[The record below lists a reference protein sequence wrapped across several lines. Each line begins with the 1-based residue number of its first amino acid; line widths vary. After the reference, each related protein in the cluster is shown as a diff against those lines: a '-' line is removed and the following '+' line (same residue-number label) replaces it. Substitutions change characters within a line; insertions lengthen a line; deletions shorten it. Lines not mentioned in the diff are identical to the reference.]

1 MATLPIVV
9 GQDTPILRAKTK
21 KVQTVTKEILK
32 LLKDMEETTV
42 AAQGAGIAAPQVGR
56 FERLC
61 IAAIGGKLTPLI
73 NPDITWRSEDMASA
87 EEGCLSL
94 PDVWIH
100 VSRPTGIILRYE
112 TPEGKKRELKLSS
125 LDARIV
131 QHEVDHL
138 EGILITDHRKQTV
151 L

>member
-1 MATLPIVV
+1 MASLPIVV
-9 GQDTPILRAKTK
+9 GQEIPILRAKTK
-21 KVQTVTKEILK
+21 KVKSVTKEILK
-32 LLKDMEETTV
+32 LLKDMEETVV

-56 FERLC
+56 TERLC
-61 IAAIGGKLTPLI
+61 LAAIGGKLTPLI
-73 NPDITWRSEDMASA
+73 NPDITWRSEDTATA

-100 VSRPTGIILRYE
+100 VTRPTNIILRYE
-112 TPEGKKRELKLSS
+112 TPEGKERELKLSS

-138 EGILITDHRKQTV
+138 EGILITDHRRQTV